1 MARGLNGLGLAAH
14 FPAAIGAVDDLVIG
28 TVLGAG
34 SGIFILLNGR
44 LQIRMLAIG
53 HIQRDHA
60 AYQTLTG
67 RGAVLVLAYAVTEAD
82 AAAVIGGGGKLLQ
95 CLGAGIPR

>member
-1 MARGLNGLGLAAH
+1 
-14 FPAAIGAVDDLVIG
+14 
-28 TVLGAG
+28 
-34 SGIFILLNGR
+34 
-44 LQIRMLAIG
+44 MLAIG